1 MHYGLPGVY
10 EEIKTIGSE
19 QEFTNSSCKKFIFAI
34 VNYCRIVMGINDRC
48 AVGACNNARKYK
60 EKYVI
65 KPHISAF
72 DKGLELRFWKC
83 PDPKLYSKW
92 TFACNR
98 KHF

>member
-1 MHYGLPGVY
+1 
-10 EEIKTIGSE
+10 
-19 QEFTNSSCKKFIFAI
+19 
-34 VNYCRIVMGINDRC
+34 MGINDRC

-83 PDPKLYSKW
+83 PDPKLYLEMDLRLQQKA
-92 TFACNR
+92 F
-98 KHF
+98 